1 MNWIESEFSL
11 SFSDLFAEWE
21 WLKILNLKS
30 LNRFMRYYK
39 CKYIFACVTQ
49 GKIWL
54 WYLIIWIIMNKFFP
68 SFEKTSKRFIYI
80 KFFISN
86 EKKII
91 NSFETIFYVLQ
102 ADIASQMSSPPQQSI
117 LTSNLKRETEYLQHP
132 VFNRQFFKIIF
143 QCVIGY

>member
-54 WYLIIWIIMNKFFP
+54 WYLIIWIITNKFFP

-86 EKKII
+86 EKK
-91 NSFETIFYVLQ
+91 L
-102 ADIASQMSSPPQQSI
+102 SI
-117 LTSNLKRETEYLQHP
+117 LLKLFFMFYRLTLHLKWAHHHNKVYWQVIWRERQNT
-132 VFNRQFFKIIF
+132 FNIQFSTGNSSK
-143 QCVIGY
+143 